1 MEAYGI
7 PPQIIKAVNTMYKD
21 NEAQV
26 LSPDGDTEFF
36 QIQAGILQ
44 GDTLAPL
51 LFILSLDYAMRK
63 ATTNPQETGFTRN
76 LRQSRRYP
84 ATKITDAYF
93 ADDIALLSDIIEKTQ
108 LLLLRVELA
117 AESIGLHI
125 IAKNTEYITYNQDK
139 GEIITLTRNQLK
151 VC

>member
-63 ATTNPQETGFTRN
+63 ATTNSQGNRLHPQP
-76 LRQSRRYP
+76 LIKQ
-84 ATKITDAYF
+84 
-93 ADDIALLSDIIEKTQ
+93 
-108 LLLLRVELA
+108 
-117 AESIGLHI
+117 
-125 IAKNTEYITYNQDK
+125 
-139 GEIITLTRNQLK
+139 
-151 VC
+151 